1 MSSDLPYLTSALP
14 GVGGVA
20 KQRPADFQVEEVP
33 LYPCCGEGAHV
44 YFEVVK
50 QGGSTSGAVERI
62 AQHMGVRAH
71 DIGFA
76 GLKDA
81 HALTRQWMSLEH
93 ADAEKLAA
101 YHDKQVA
108 VVRTDRH
115 ANKLKTGHLRGN
127 RFVLRLRKVCG
138 GAVKKAAAIL
148 EVLREKG
155 VPNYY
160 GRQRFGIRGDT
171 AELGR
176 LLLRHDKDGFLQ
188 AFLGTP
194 MACDAPDIA
203 AARGAFDAGEFD
215 RSLKCWP
222 KHANEQRKALCGFR
236 RRGKPGE
243 GIGAISKRLLRLM
256 TSAAQS
262 EVFNAVLAE
271 RLGTMGTL
279 LAGDWVKKAE
289 TGGLFYVE
297 DPAAEQ
303 PRCEAW
309 EISPTGP
316 LPGTRMLQAG
326 GEVLALENQAM
337 ARTGMTLEEFG
348 RAGSI
353 KLDGARRALR
363 FRLEAMDLSAGRD
376 DHGDFLE
383 IQFTAPS
390 GSYATIVLDE
400 IMKSRG

>member
-1 MSSDLPYLTSALP
+1 MKSDLPFLTSALP
-14 GVGGVA
+14 GIGGVL
-20 KQRPADFQVEEVP
+20 KERPSDFQVEEIP
-33 LYPCCGEGAHV
+33 LYPASGEGAHV

-50 QGGSTSGAVERI
+50 QGVSTAVAVERI
-62 AQHMGVRAH
+62 AQHMDVRSH

-93 ADAEKLAA
+93 ADASRLAA

-108 VVRTDRH
+108 VVATTRH
-115 ANKLKTGHLRGN
+115 TNKLKTGHLRAN
-127 RFVLRLRKVCG
+127 RFALRLRHVCG

-148 EVLREKG
+148 EVLAAKG

-160 GRQRFGIRGDT
+160 GAQRFGLRGDT

-176 LLLRHDKDGFLQ
+176 LLLRHDKEGFLR

-194 MACDAPDIA
+194 MVCDAPDIA
-203 AARGAFDAGEFD
+203 SARAAFDAGELD

-236 RRGKPGE
+236 RRGKAGE

-256 TSAAQS
+256 ASAAQS

-279 LAGDWVKKAE
+279 RCGDWAQKVA

-303 PRCEAW
+303 PRCDAW

-316 LPGTRMLQAG
+316 LPGMRMLQTG
-326 GEVLALENQAM
+326 GDVLALENRAIAQSGLA
-337 ARTGMTLEEFG
+337 AEEFS

-363 FRLEAMDLSAGRD
+363 FRLEEMDLSAGRD
-376 DHGDFLE
+376 DHGDFVE
-383 IQFTAPS
+383 VKFSAPS
-390 GSYATIVLDE
+390 GCYATVVLDE
-400 IMKSRG
+400 IMKG

>member
-1 MSSDLPYLTSALP
+1 MKSDLPFLTSALP

-20 KQRPADFQVEEVP
+20 KERPTDFQVEEVP
-33 LYPCCGEGAHV
+33 LYPCSGEGSHV

-50 QGGSTSGAVERI
+50 QGVSTSVAVERI
-62 AQHMGVRAH
+62 AQHMDVRAH

-93 ADAEKLAA
+93 ADAAKLAA

-115 ANKLKTGHLRGN
+115 TNKLKTGHLRAN
-127 RFVLRLRKVCG
+127 RFALRLRHVCG
-138 GAVKKAAAIL
+138 GAVKKAAAIMD
-148 EVLREKG
+148 VLGERG

-160 GRQRFGIRGDT
+160 GEQRFGLRGDT

-188 AFLGTP
+188 AYLGRP
-194 MACDAPDIA
+194 MVCDAPDITS
-203 AARGAFDAGEFD
+203 ARAAFDAGEFD
-215 RSLKCWP
+215 RALRCWP
-222 KHANEQRKALCGFR
+222 KHASEQRKALSGFR
-236 RRGKPGE
+236 RRGKAGE

-256 TSAAQS
+256 MSAAQS
-262 EVFNAVLAE
+262 DVFNLVLAE

-279 LAGDWVKKAE
+279 RCGDWAQKVA

-303 PRCEAW
+303 PRCDAW

-316 LPGTRMLQAG
+316 LPGGRMLQTG
-326 GEVLALENQAM
+326 GEVLALENRAM
-337 ARTGMTLEEFG
+337 EQSGMTLEDFG

-363 FRLEAMDLSAGRD
+363 FRLEEMDLSAGHD
-376 DHGDFLE
+376 DHGEFLE
-383 IQFTAPS
+383 VKFTSPS
-390 GSYATIVLDE
+390 GCYATVVLAE
-400 IMKSRG
+400 IMKTAK